1 MAMPY
6 SLQPTDYVIVK
17 DGCSSFD
24 ASSVTVSL
32 QGDPGCQCIH
42 LYTQEGYAE
51 LSLEQWPLI
60 AEAVDKLLNKGSAA
74 MVQPEVSL
82 KFLKQIGFNLEDA
95 CEVLNGNSNS
105 LRDAMVWSQTDQGL
119 HYWLDRRNGK
129 KPLSSEDK
137 ALLQSWIDAAR
148 HYGL

>member
-6 SLQPTDYVIVK
+6 SLQATDYVIVK

-24 ASSVTVSL
+24 ASSVIVSL
-32 QGDPGCQCIH
+32 QGEPGCQCIH
-42 LYTQEGYAE
+42 LYTQEDYVE
-51 LSLEQWPLI
+51 LALEQWPLI
-60 AEAVDKLLNKGSAA
+60 IEAVDKLLNKGSAA
-74 MVQPEVSL
+74 MMQPEVSL
-82 KFLKQIGFNLEDA
+82 KFLEQIGFNLEAA
-95 CEVLNGNSNS
+95 CEVLNGNLNS
-105 LRDAMVWSQTDQGL
+105 LFGTMIWMQTDQGVD
-119 HYWLDRRNGK
+119 YWLNRRNGK